1 MTKYIII
8 ILVLLFASPTDG
20 AERLSLEDP
29 WDFNVSS
36 TSRTNFPLNH
46 GTISWSSRILLL
58 GIKGFREYISAVD
71 GDRCHMVPTCSTY
84 SLQAVEK
91 HGFLYG
97 VLMTTDRLI
106 HENDEMEL
114 APVVTIEGE
123 NRFYDPVSA
132 NDFWWNHLERLDK

>member
-1 MTKYIII
+1 MMKYIFII
-8 ILVLLFASPTDG
+8 VVLIFASPADG
-20 AERLSLEDP
+20 AERFPLDP

-36 TSRTNFPLNH
+36 TSKTNFPLNN
-46 GTISWSSRILLL
+46 GNISWPSRILLL

-114 APVVTIEGE
+114 APVVTIGGE

-132 NDFWWNHLERLDK
+132 NDFWWNHHEGLDK

>member
-1 MTKYIII
+1 MMKYIFII
-8 ILVLLFASPTDG
+8 VVLIFASPTDG
-20 AERLSLEDP
+20 AERLSLDP

-36 TSRTNFPLNH
+36 TSKTNSPLNN
-46 GTISWSSRILLL
+46 GTISWPSRILLL
-58 GIKGFREYISAVD
+58 GIKGFREYISVVD
-71 GDRCHMVPTCSTY
+71 GDRCQMVPTCSTY

-97 VLMTTDRLI
+97 ILMTTDRLI

-132 NDFWWNHLERLDK
+132 NDFWWNPLERLDK